1 MFRRQQFDRVNPRNV
16 APSRHTL
23 FIRGLPGTTDVTK
36 VKYVSLYRVNPFRD
50 FFSEETNSKCS
61 VDFFS
66 TSEDKKRLSVAI
78 RFKSHDLAKE
88 ILAKYN
94 NKHLMGFPVELSW
107 FKDLKKARAKS
118 MSCYLSCSKNNA
130 KVEDVLFNARASV
143 EIFVAM
149 IVEEW
154 EILPMAFLRVSV
166 ACEQDLLRLTARG
179 VEMLD
184 DTDTATHEV
193 DLSLDR
199 HQGLVVYLVVRFLAL
214 PNLEEAGSENRRGK
228 LRKNY
233 QQNAAGSL
241 RADARGFSDGQPGS
255 FVDRNPPRNQSYR
268 SMSRSSSSSRSSQGI
283 QARNNSVV
291 RGSSTQK
298 AQPARYQDVHRTA
311 SPLNFSHASRRGQRI
326 SGSPVEDAPDYSFSN
341 APAPAG
347 DGGSSL
353 VSGLIQLKRRNQPDV
368 NESRLPRRKR
378 RNSVDSSSSELSA
391 PLDTAGAG
399 RLRTMDNRLS
409 SLSPLANTKHLRK
422 GTVTPD
428 QAKEEIQSDLPK
440 RKRQKQLP
448 DSPDSLSPPTIR
460 GSYVGSSKQ
469 PPSLDQQPG
478 TRSSRQATSKMHRGA
493 EFDRHQ
499 QSTDDSRIHAS
510 EDDRFDEAAGWPQSA
525 RRAPEKTRRSA
536 KPVEES
542 VADDSSFSE
551 TEFPSKRRRGT
562 RNISKGEDAE
572 NESKTETAV
581 SVPDDPIELI
591 RQRKETLAQVCLLF
605 IVYVTGAGLQAKD
618 TELESRLMPM
628 LKEILHER
636 GQRCIE
642 ELRTFIADHQSELEK
657 TEGTEIPVS

>member
-23 FIRGLPGTTDVTK
+23 FIRGLPGATDVTK
-36 VKYVSLYRVNPFRD
+36 VKD

-107 FKDLKKARAKS
+107 FKDLKKARAKMFEEQRQS
-118 MSCYLSCSKNNA
+118 GGRSFQRQGFRGN
-130 KVEDVLFNARASV
+130 FRAND
-143 EIFVAM
+143 
-149 IVEEW
+149 
-154 EILPMAFLRVSV
+154 R
-166 ACEQDLLRLTARG
+166 RG
-179 VEMLD
+179 MGN
-184 DTDTATHEV
+184 
-193 DLSLDR
+193 S
-199 HQGLVVYLVVRFLAL
+199 
-214 PNLEEAGSENRRGK
+214 PNGFFEGERRMRAGSSSSDGAGGGNAGRHRYSNSRSRSFTGSSSRTGS
-228 LRKNY
+228 LSGRSVSGSPRMRKNY
-233 QQNAAGSL
+233 HQGAAGSL
-241 RADARGFSDGQPGS
+241 RTDARGFSDGQPGS

-268 SMSRSSSSSRSSQGI
+268 SMSRSSSSSRSSQGM
-283 QARNNSVV
+283 QARNNSAV

-311 SPLNFSHASRRGQRI
+311 SPLNFPHASRRGQRI
-326 SGSPVEDAPDYSFSN
+326 SGSPVEAAPDYSFSN

-409 SLSPLANTKHLRK
+409 SLSPLANTTHLRK

-428 QAKEEIQSDLPK
+428 QAKDETQSDLPK
-440 RKRQKQLP
+440 RKRQKRVP

-469 PPSLDQQPG
+469 PTSLDQQSG
-478 TRSSRQATSKMHRGA
+478 SRSSRQAISKVGRGA

-499 QSTDDSRIHAS
+499 QSTDDSRIHGS
-510 EDDRFDEAAGWPQSA
+510 EDERFDEAGGWPQSA
-525 RRAPEKTRRSA
+525 RRAPEKIRRSA

-542 VADDSSFSE
+542 VVDDSSYSE

-562 RNISKGEDAE
+562 RNIAKGEDAE
-572 NESKTETAV
+572 NESKAETAV

-591 RQRKETLAQVCLLF
+591 RQRKETLAQDYKRDCEAFTTVVRTLISISFLSRTSRKSVRCLGF
-605 IVYVTGAGLQAKD
+605 GG
-618 TELESRLMPM
+618 
-628 LKEILHER
+628 
-636 GQRCIE
+636 
-642 ELRTFIADHQSELEK
+642 
-657 TEGTEIPVS
+657 